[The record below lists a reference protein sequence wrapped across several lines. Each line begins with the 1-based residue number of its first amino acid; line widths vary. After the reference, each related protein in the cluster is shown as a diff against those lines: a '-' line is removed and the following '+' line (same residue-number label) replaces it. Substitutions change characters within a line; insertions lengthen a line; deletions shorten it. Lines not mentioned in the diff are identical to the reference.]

1 LILRAQQQLYVQ
13 VEMMVLWLTIESNES
28 FFTVQSKQQNQ
39 DNVLLASQYLRI
51 QRMMLLLVNIHA
63 PTPLKDF
70 VEALSPTKGTKTIYV
85 EQNDMMD
92 Q

>member
-1 LILRAQQQLYVQ
+1 
-13 VEMMVLWLTIESNES
+13 
-28 FFTVQSKQQNQ
+28 
-39 DNVLLASQYLRI
+39 
-51 QRMMLLLVNIHA
+51 MLLLVNIHA

-70 VEALSPTKGTKTIYV
+70 VEALSRNKGTKKIYG